1 MKQRPPR
8 RRRNFGFT
16 MIELLITLVVSIFA
30 LMGAMALHS
39 SLTAGNTYASR
50 AQEATSV
57 GAQVMESLR
66 AMRTT
71 DLATAVTGTST
82 SIPPMTRTNYSTVL
96 GRNGYNYTTDV
107 YVTLLSTTIW
117 KVRVVARWTDELT
130 NEAHQ
135 IPIELLKPSGE
146 AL

>member
-1 MKQRPPR
+1 MV
-8 RRRNFGFT
+8 
-16 MIELLITLVVSIFA
+16 ELLITLVVSIFA

-66 AMRTT
+66 SMRSTDMATALTGSATSVPPITRTT
-71 DLATAVTGTST
+71 YT
-82 SIPPMTRTNYSTVL
+82 TVL
-96 GRNGYNYTTDV
+96 GRNGYNYTADV

-117 KVRVVARWTDELT
+117 KVRVVAKWTDELT
-130 NEAHQ
+130 GDPHQ

-146 AL
+146 SL